1 MIKSKPLMVIS
12 TKHNRKST
20 FSVKTT
26 KRQIYVVFVL
36 LEELSLDL
44 SGEINKWGIATCL
57 VLSMLSW

>member
-1 MIKSKPLMVIS
+1 MVIS